1 MHCCFIYII
10 CVKRQL
16 YIVVLSILSSLR
28 GNYALLCYLHYLCA
42 FKSSEESRKVYQ
54 LTNDDVCK
62 YDLDTYMVLSN
73 SVNYDYCKHKH
84 IYTALFQC
92 VVV

>member
-1 MHCCFIYII
+1 MTFGG
-10 CVKRQL
+10 L
-16 YIVVLSILSSLR
+16 N
-28 GNYALLCYLHYLCA
+28 NYA

-84 IYTALFQC
+84 ILTVFEMHSTGG
-92 VVV
+92 VWDKI